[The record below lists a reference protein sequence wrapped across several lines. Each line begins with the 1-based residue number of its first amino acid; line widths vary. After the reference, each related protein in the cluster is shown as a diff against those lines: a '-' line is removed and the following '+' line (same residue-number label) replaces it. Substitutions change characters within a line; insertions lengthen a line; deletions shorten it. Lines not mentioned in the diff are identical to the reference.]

1 MDNGQLSKKTNL
13 VSEVNAELSEV
24 QNVFQEDLNSGPRE
38 TIEQIDAI
46 AETNLESGKKIRME
60 MPPGEDAKNLEIDSS
75 NANLE
80 IRGYGDNGKFGNG
93 NFKDMKKA
101 IIAAS
106 NNPHELNDAIQE
118 LSEEISGAKK
128 AV

>member
-13 VSEVNAELSEV
+13 VSGANAESLEV
-24 QNVFQEDLNSGPRE
+24 QNVFQEDLSSGPRE

-46 AETNLESGKKIRME
+46 AETNLESGEKIQME

-106 NNPHELNDAIQE
+106 NDPHELNDAIQE